1 MENAMLLHKYVNW
14 LNLFRNI
21 FLMVLIFKLIITFKP
36 AIQFIE
42 IYSTDVLNKVAGL
55 FIKEFS

>member
-1 MENAMLLHKYVNW
+1 MLIHKYVNW